1 MDLEIWNT
9 RTFVTQGKNLKLRNF
24 IIFTIGMVKIVGTKV
39 AETQKKKSFR
49 NNLRIPQGASLACTC
64 LFLYKPNSISLL
76 PGGKTVPTRLPRLVE
91 QKFQFKLR

>member
-39 AETQKKKSFR
+39 AETQKKIVSK
-49 NNLRIPQGASLACTC
+49 
-64 LFLYKPNSISLL
+64 
-76 PGGKTVPTRLPRLVE
+76 
-91 QKFQFKLR
+91 